1 MFVRA
6 TLLAAL
12 AFSSLSALAQTTDNG
27 TTTGPVKTAVVSK
40 PSRDFVMLQ
49 FTHDRWRG
57 ADDSIT
63 INGIGRGFGGYLCY
77 DFPIK
82 KAPLSFAAGIGIGTS
97 NIYFTDNQQLV
108 LTDSGQTQAIFTGER
123 EAYKRFKLATAY
135 LEAPFELRYFG
146 NRENRNK
153 GFKAAIGFRVGTLLK
168 ATTKGV
174 RDFQGSKVIDKEST
188 KRYFEQYRFSA
199 TTRIGWGNVTLLGT
213 YNLNSLFKEGEGPQV
228 TPYAV
233 GICITGL

>member
-12 AFSSLSALAQTTDNG
+12 ALSSFSALAQTTDNG
-27 TTTGPVKTAVVSK
+27 TTTGPVKAATASK

-57 ADDSIT
+57 KPDSIT
-63 INGIGRGFGGYLCY
+63 IDGIGRGFGGYLCY

-97 NIYFTDNQQLV
+97 NIFFTDDQQLV
-108 LTDSGQTQAIFTGER
+108 LTDPGQTQVIFTPER
-123 EAYKRFKLATAY
+123 EAYKRFKLTTAY
-135 LEAPFELRYFG
+135 FEAPFELRYFG
-146 NRENRNK
+146 NPDNRNK
-153 GFKAAIGFRVGTLLK
+153 GFKAAIGFRAGTLLK
-168 ATTKGV
+168 ASTKGI
-174 RDFQGSKVIDKEST
+174 RDFEGSKVIDKQGI
-188 KRYFEQYRFSA
+188 KRYFEQYRFAA

-213 YNLNSLFKEGEGPQV
+213 YNLNSLFKENEGPQV